1 MGQPLKA
8 EARSQA
14 IMRVPRD
21 KSPGELILDDG
32 QRDFV
37 LFFVPPG
44 EKLARVLEDAGA
56 FVPVAI
62 GGATRLV
69 ARATIACITAH
80 RTQAGWPES
89 ELPEERQDAVIKLR
103 GGTTIKGELRWVA
116 ADGHRRTLDHLNDDN
131 RHLVVYEGDYIHFVA
146 KAAVVTVQES

>member
-8 EARSQA
+8 ESRSQA

-44 EKLARVLEDAGA
+44 DKLARVIEDAGA
-56 FVPVAI
+56 FVPVAVA
-62 GGATRLV
+62 GATRLV
-69 ARATIACITAH
+69 SRASIACITAH
-80 RTQAGWPES
+80 RSQAGLVDN
-89 ELPEERQDAVIKLR
+89 ELPEERQQAVIKLR
-103 GGTTIKGELRWVA
+103 GGTTVRGEMRWVA

-131 RHLVVYEGDYIHFVA
+131 RYLMLYEGDYIHFVA
-146 KAAVVTVQES
+146 KAAVVTVQEA